1 MTVKERRL
9 IFKGS
14 KISVIVEE
22 VLGRRGIY
30 KAEIVE
36 HPGAVV
42 ILPLKN
48 GKIIM
53 VRQHRPAIREALLEL
68 PAGTLEPGENPY
80 SCAVRELEEETGYKA
95 GRLELLGSFY
105 ASPGYSSEKLFAFVA
120 ENLVLGE
127 KRPEIDEDITV
138 LEIEED
144 EVLEMVKRGEIE
156 DSKTLS
162 TLFLFYMKKKLF

>member
-1 MTVKERRL
+1 MVVKERKL
-9 IFKGS
+9 IFKGN

-22 VLGRRGIY
+22 ILGRRGIY

-48 GKIIM
+48 DKIIM
-53 VRQHRPAIREALLEL
+53 VKQHRPAIRGVLLEL

-80 SCAVRELEEETGYKA
+80 SCAMRELEEETGYKA

-105 ASPGYSSEKLFAFVA
+105 ASPGYSSEKLYAFLA
-120 ENLVLGE
+120 EKLTQGE
-127 KRPEIDEDITV
+127 KKPEIDEDISV

-144 EVLEMVKRGEIE
+144 RVLEMVKRGEIE

-162 TLFLFYMKKKLF
+162 TLFLFYTKKKFS